1 MRSSAKGTGPLAENV
16 DSNMAPIAHA
26 GEMQVL
32 AYEGSPVAVRL
43 DGSRSI
49 DSDGTIA
56 SYRWLSGNA
65 APDGGVGRVGPDPED
80 EVAPTV
86 MLDAGLRIF
95 TLFVTDDQGSVSR
108 PSAVMIRVGSDAS
121 PAAMACSAASLQTID
136 ESCRLCACDVSEECR
151 TAVMACDQPCW
162 DFYTLCAERMQ

>member
-16 DSNMAPIAHA
+16 DSDSNMAPIAHA

-86 MLDAGLRIF
+86 MLDAGLLERERRASWAYYRLRPGVLG
-95 TLFVTDDQGSVSR
+95 TL
-108 PSAVMIRVGSDAS
+108 A
-121 PAAMACSAASLQTID
+121 TI
-136 ESCRLCACDVSEECR
+136 LGA
-151 TAVMACDQPCW
+151 
-162 DFYTLCAERMQ
+162 